1 MSEEKSDIWRLQA
14 QFDIQ
19 GLIDALKQEDQGI
32 RKRAAAAL
40 RAIGAKEAVPDIRV
54 ALINE
59 QDPDVRAIL
68 ASALDTLSDVNE
80 KALTA
85 NIEPTKQLQHINML
99 IEMLASEDAEQIID
113 AAQQL
118 GEIGDQMAVEPLVLV
133 FNDMKSSMQIKLSVA
148 EALLKLE
155 GAPVEVA
162 LLAALR
168 HTDWHIRRNG
178 AAILGQLQAEWSVEP
193 LTQALRDK
201 HSIVRR
207 TARAA
212 LQHIGTPDAMEA
224 LRRRPDTTS
233 KPPEEM
239 RRSRTPM
246 SSQETIPSAP
256 RDGLLNRLEKKQKQR
271 DMDQID
277 LPKAEKVEKVEETKD
292 PHLSPTKPL
301 DPKVVEKIERL
312 RREKLLSDKMNADDN
327 ESS

>member
-1 MSEEKSDIWRLQA
+1 MSDDKSDIWRLQA

-40 RAIGAKEAVPDIRV
+40 RAIGAKEAVPAIRV

-59 QDPDVRAIL
+59 QDSDVRSIL
-68 ASALDTLSDVNE
+68 ASALDTLSDKNE
-80 KALTA
+80 TSLTA
-85 NIEPTKQLQHINML
+85 NNEPSESLVQINKLIAML
-99 IEMLASEDAEQIID
+99 DSDDPEQIMH

-118 GEIGDQMAVEPLVLV
+118 GEIGDQIAVEPLVIV
-133 FNDMKSSMQIKLSVA
+133 FNDMKSSMQVKLSVA

-168 HTDWHIRRNG
+168 HNDWHIRRNG
-178 AAILGQLQAEWSVEP
+178 AAILGQLKAEWSVEP

-212 LQHIGTPDAMEA
+212 LQRIATPEALEA
-224 LRRRPDTTS
+224 LRRRPDMSAKHPGEPIRQRPTT
-233 KPPEEM
+233 
-239 RRSRTPM
+239 

-256 RDGLLNRLEKKQKQR
+256 RDGLLNRLQGNRDTKRDEAPSPKDDKEK
-271 DMDQID
+271 
-277 LPKAEKVEKVEETKD
+277 
-292 PHLSPTKPL
+292 HLRPTEPL

-312 RREKLLSDKMNADDN
+312 RQQKLLADKKKADND

>member
-1 MSEEKSDIWRLQA
+1 MSDNKSDIWRLQA

-19 GLIDALKQEDQGI
+19 GLIDALKQNDHQI

-40 RAIGAKEAVPDIRV
+40 RAIGAKEAVPAIRV

-68 ASALDTLSDVNE
+68 ASALDTLSDMNE
-80 KALTA
+80 DVLTA
-85 NIEPTKQLQHINML
+85 DVEPTEGLVQINKL
-99 IEMLASEDAEQIID
+99 IEMLESDDPEQIVD

-118 GEIGDQMAVEPLVLV
+118 GEIGDQIAVEPLVLV
-133 FNDMKSSMQIKLSVA
+133 FNNMKSSMQVKLSVA

-178 AAILGQLQAEWSVEP
+178 AAILGQLQAEWSVDP
-193 LTQALRDK
+193 LTNALRDA

-212 LQHIGTPDAMEA
+212 LQRIGTPEALEA
-224 LRRRPDTTS
+224 LRRSKESTQTPPSNLRRPRSTT
-233 KPPEEM
+233 
-239 RRSRTPM
+239 

-256 RDGLLNRLEKKQKQR
+256 RDGLLNRLQAQQEQR
-271 DMDQID
+271 AKEDSEPPEVKAT
-277 LPKAEKVEKVEETKD
+277 PK
-292 PHLSPTKPL
+292 HLQPTRPL
-301 DPKVVEKIERL
+301 DPSVVERV
-312 RREKLLSDKMNADDN
+312 EKLRKEKLSSETKKTDDD

>member
-1 MSEEKSDIWRLQA
+1 MSDDKSDIWRLQA

-19 GLIDALKQEDQGI
+19 GLIDALKQEDHGI

-40 RAIGAKEAVPDIRV
+40 RAIGAKEAVPAIRV

-59 QDPDVRAIL
+59 QDSDVRAIL
-68 ASALDTLSDVNE
+68 ASALDTLSDKNE
-80 KALTA
+80 ENLVAA
-85 NIEPTKQLQHINML
+85 NVPSANLVKINKL
-99 IEMLASEDAEQIID
+99 IEMLESDDTAEIID
-113 AAQQL
+113 AAHQL
-118 GEIGDQMAVEPLVLV
+118 GQLGDQIAVEPLVLV
-133 FNDMKSSMQIKLSVA
+133 FNDMKSSIQVKLSVA

-168 HTDWHIRRNG
+168 HNDWHIRRNG
-178 AAILGQLQAEWSVEP
+178 AAILGQLKAEWSVEP

-212 LQHIGTPDAMEA
+212 LQRIGTPEALEA
-224 LRRRPDTTS
+224 LRRRPDTAA
-233 KPPEEM
+233 KPP
-239 RRSRTPM
+239 SDPLRTRPTT

-256 RDGLLNRLEKKQKQR
+256 RDGLLNRLQEQQKKGFKDSEASVQEDEIAKH
-271 DMDQID
+271 
-277 LPKAEKVEKVEETKD
+277 LKA
-292 PHLSPTKPL
+292 TKPL
-301 DPKVVEKIERL
+301 DPRIVEKIERL
-312 RREKLLSDKMNADDN
+312 RQEKLLSDQQKADND

>member
-1 MSEEKSDIWRLQA
+1 VSDDKSAIWRLQA

-19 GLIDALKQEDQGI
+19 GLIDALKQEDRGI
-32 RKRAAAAL
+32 RRRAAAAL
-40 RAIGAKEAVPDIRV
+40 RAIGAKEAVPAIRV

-59 QDPDVRAIL
+59 QDAEVRSIL

-80 KALTA
+80 DVLTGD
-85 NIEPTKQLQHINML
+85 IEPNQNLLKIDKL
-99 IEMLASEDAEQIID
+99 IALLSSEDSEQIAG

-118 GEIGDQMAVEPLVLV
+118 GEIGDQIAVEPLVIV
-133 FNDMKSSMQIKLSVA
+133 FNDMKSSMQVKLAVA

-178 AAILGQLQAEWSVEP
+178 AAILGQLQAEWSVDP
-193 LTQALRDK
+193 LSQALRDN

-212 LQHIGTPDAMEA
+212 LQRIGTPEAMEA
-224 LRRRPDTTS
+224 LRRRPDTQQ
-233 KPPEEM
+233 KPPSEL
-239 RRSRTPM
+239 RLSRPTM

-256 RDGLLNRLEKKQKQR
+256 RDGLLNRLQEQKRQLAKGEEESAKA
-271 DMDQID
+271 D
-277 LPKAEKVEKVEETKD
+277 LTPA
-292 PHLSPTKPL
+292 HLNPTKPL
-301 DPKVVEKIERL
+301 DPKVVERIERL
-312 RREKLLSDKMNADDN
+312 RREKLLSEKKKNDDE